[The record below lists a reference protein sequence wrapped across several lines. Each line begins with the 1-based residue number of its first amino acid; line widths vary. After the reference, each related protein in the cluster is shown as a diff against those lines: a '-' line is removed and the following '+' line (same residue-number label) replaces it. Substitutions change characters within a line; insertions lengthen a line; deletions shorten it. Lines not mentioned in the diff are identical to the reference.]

1 MATYRGQ
8 DIDLSIPQAVKRNA
22 QRGLDLAEE
31 FGRGG
36 TDVGRGTARYLVRE
50 DEASPEKVRQIARY
64 WPRHDT
70 EHVNED
76 GSDGEPPS
84 NAYIAWQLWGGDE
97 GRAWSERKRDQL
109 DRIDEEQD
117 KHMPRERE
125 RKTFMGGAAVKEV
138 SGRTVTGVASVL
150 GNRDDYG
157 DIIWPGAY
165 AKTIQEGRR
174 RMRHF
179 WQHSWSD
186 MLTTPEPPTAVID
199 DIREVG
205 RGELPDSVLSAAP
218 DALGGLLVTRT
229 YLNTLRGNE
238 ILEGIKAGAITEMSI
253 GYEAIV
259 FDYDESDD
267 GRQVRNLREIRLLET
282 SDVIWGANAATVA
295 SKNMPPLGTIL
306 DALEGYAKAGRRN
319 NEDDQR
325 RINDICRLAYELG
338 ADYAPDMPDDDDD
351 RWKAQSPMEAEPEH
365 SHVPPLTLQRRL
377 RALELRLTLQ
387 EKRI

>member
-1 MATYRGQ
+1 
-8 DIDLSIPQAVKRNA
+8 
-22 QRGLDLAEE
+22 
-31 FGRGG
+31 
-36 TDVGRGTARYLVRE
+36 
-50 DEASPEKVRQIARY
+50 
-64 WPRHDT
+64 
-70 EHVNED
+70 
-76 GSDGEPPS
+76 
-84 NAYIAWQLWGGDE
+84 
-97 GRAWSERKRDQL
+97 
-109 DRIDEEQD
+109 
-117 KHMPRERE
+117 MPRERE
-125 RKTFMGGAAVKEV
+125 RKTFTGGAAVKEV
-138 SGRTVTGVASVL
+138 SGRTVTGIASVL

-295 SKNMPPLGTIL
+295 SKNMPPLGIIL

-338 ADYAPDMPDDDDD
+338 ADYAPDMPDDDD
-351 RWKAQSPMEAEPEH
+351 RWKAQGPTEAEPEH
-365 SHVPPLTLQRRL
+365 LYVPPLTLQRRL